1 MVSVFQLEGWFYL
14 LVLLA
19 MLVIKGFALVSAL
32 TFSGPAYEAA
42 GKLTKTGWT
51 ILLAVGFAA
60 QLIMLG
66 SSPINLISL
75 AFIIVALVYLADV
88 RPALSEV
95 TRR

>member
-1 MVSVFQLEGWFYL
+1 MNVFELQGWVYL
-14 LVLLA
+14 VVLVA
-19 MLVIKGFALVSAL
+19 MLAVKGFALVSAL

-60 QLIMLG
+60 QLILLNA
-66 SSPINLISL
+66 SPINLISL
-75 AFIIVALVYLADV
+75 AFIIVAFVYLADV